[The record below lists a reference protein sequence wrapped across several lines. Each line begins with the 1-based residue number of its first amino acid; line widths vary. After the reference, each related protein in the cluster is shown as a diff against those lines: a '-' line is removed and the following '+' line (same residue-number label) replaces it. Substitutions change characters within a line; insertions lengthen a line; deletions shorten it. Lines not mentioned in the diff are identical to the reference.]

1 MQQMNPNFS
10 SALSY
15 KKGAAIIHVLR
26 SQINN
31 DELFFSSLRTY
42 LNQFKDSVA
51 TGEDFKNS
59 MEQSTGLD
67 FDLFFDQ
74 WYYGKGYP
82 TYSLGFSQL
91 TDTLKMTVSQT
102 TSSTS
107 TPLFNLF
114 VDYKINRSIGDTIVR
129 LYQSENPQTY
139 KLPIKGTVTGVS
151 IDPDNWIVN
160 KTGTIVSDE
169 SVITNPFAFTIFPNP
184 AQESLTIS
192 FENPVNN
199 SVQSIF
205 IFRSDGTLVENQK
218 STNSNLMLDVSGY
231 SPGVYFIK
239 ATSGSY
245 EYRQKFIKY

>member
-1 MQQMNPNFS
+1 
-10 SALSY
+10 
-15 KKGAAIIHVLR
+15 
-26 SQINN
+26 
-31 DELFFSSLRTY
+31 
-42 LNQFKDSVA
+42 VA

-139 KLPIKGTVTGVS
+139 KLPIKGIVTGVS

-160 KTGTIVSDE
+160 TSYPYLEVNTHEGKLLLPAGCLLPNQPKTFIGNQE
-169 SVITNPFAFTIFPNP
+169 ITLEKLP
-184 AQESLTIS
+184 SS
-192 FENPVNN
+192 
-199 SVQSIF
+199 
-205 IFRSDGTLVENQK
+205 
-218 STNSNLMLDVSGY
+218 
-231 SPGVYFIK
+231 
-239 ATSGSY
+239 
-245 EYRQKFIKY
+245 